1 LTGDRGANF
10 FLRGEPARET
20 KPDPRRNFDNA
31 ESPLRLPLV
40 SVVVVNF
47 NYGRFLD
54 AAVDSVFRQTY
65 PNLECIVVENGS
77 TDESASVLRAI
88 EARHR
93 GVKAIYWA
101 ENDGQTKAIL
111 AGLSASSGPYVIFL
125 DADDMLL
132 PECVETHVFV
142 HLSLR
147 IHAGFTSGDM
157 LQLSGDQIVL
167 GTENGFNRLMQ
178 TRRGINPRAIRPYRH
193 PADEPWPRPEFDQS
207 VLQTIRFVGATSWWL
222 WAPTSANCFRRDALD
237 LFTDNPDLHDLKI
250 GSDLYFCLG
259 VNAVCGSVLIDKPLA
274 IYRLHGTNQYS
285 RRPQLNNVLSGD
297 PADKAAHDLQAR
309 AALASH
315 LAGHASRFAGRGW
328 TWIEFLWLLWVMDCP
343 DNRPGLP
350 AWARRSSSAAAIVN
364 NFDLLSELLGKWTL
378 KAWLALRFVPLK
390 VIFGLGRKS
399 LEKRRPPG

>member
-1 LTGDRGANF
+1 KASFNVKLALRWSRISSGGIPLTSDPGRILF
-10 FLRGEPARET
+10 RRSERTRGEQHEPVKFAGSAKSR
-20 KPDPRRNFDNA
+20 
-31 ESPLRLPLV
+31 LQLPLV

-54 AAVDSVFRQTY
+54 AAVDSVFHQTY

-178 TRRGINPRAIRPYRH
+178 TRR
-193 PADEPWPRPEFDQS
+193 
-207 VLQTIRFVGATSWWL
+207 
-222 WAPTSANCFRRDALD
+222 
-237 LFTDNPDLHDLKI
+237 
-250 GSDLYFCLG
+250 
-259 VNAVCGSVLIDKPLA
+259 
-274 IYRLHGTNQYS
+274 
-285 RRPQLNNVLSGD
+285 
-297 PADKAAHDLQAR
+297 
-309 AALASH
+309 
-315 LAGHASRFAGRGW
+315 
-328 TWIEFLWLLWVMDCP
+328 
-343 DNRPGLP
+343 
-350 AWARRSSSAAAIVN
+350 
-364 NFDLLSELLGKWTL
+364 
-378 KAWLALRFVPLK
+378 
-390 VIFGLGRKS
+390 
-399 LEKRRPPG
+399 